1 MCFGCFLLPEL
12 ENKNL
17 RGKGDTVLGRRA
29 VSEELVMLGERIRSR
44 RMEMCMSQET
54 LAEKA
59 EISANT
65 VSRIEGGQMSVT
77 IGIFIKLVQ
86 ALETDADKLLGIL
99 PEAGRKEYQEIFYR
113 ISHLRAGEQEIVLRT
128 VETLV
133 EELYRNR

>member
-1 MCFGCFLLPEL
+1 MG
-12 ENKNL
+12 
-17 RGKGDTVLGRRA
+17 GRA
-29 VSEELVMLGERIRSR
+29 VSEDLVMLGERIRSR
-44 RMEMCMSQET
+44 RMELCMSQEA
-54 LAEKA
+54 LAEKTG
-59 EISANT
+59 ISANT

-86 ALETDADKLLGIL
+86 ALDTGADKLLGIL

-133 EELYRNR
+133 EELHRNR

>member
-1 MCFGCFLLPEL
+1 M
-12 ENKNL
+12 
-17 RGKGDTVLGRRA
+17 LGRRA

-44 RMEMCMSQET
+44 RMELCMSQEA
-54 LAEKA
+54 LAEKTG
-59 EISANT
+59 ISANT

-99 PEAGRKEYQEIFYR
+99 PEAGRKEYQEIYYR
-113 ISHLRAGEQEIVLRT
+113 ISHLRAGEREIVLRT

-133 EELYRNR
+133 EELHRNR